1 METLKQGAPFEEGVN
16 VGPLIHEAAV
26 DKVSTSD
33 KNMDCRIETE
43 WEFN

>member
-33 KNMDCRIETE
+33 KNMNRTPCRIESE
-43 WEFN
+43 W